1 MYNIGVVWR
10 NRNDF
15 EFKCYCRFCKYVEN
29 RFGYA
34 DDYFQ
39 YGILPSWHC
48 PKCGKNEDGLTEQQV
63 QENKALEAQMHKTH
77 QEIIENT
84 KHE

>member
-15 EFKCYCRFCKYVEN
+15 EFKCYCRFCKYAEN
-29 RFGYA
+29 HFGYA

-48 PKCGKNEDGLTEQQV
+48 PKCGKNEDGLSTRL
-63 QENKALEAQMHKTH
+63 KGGLRKLERTGPNASNRSMM
-77 QEIIENT
+77 
-84 KHE
+84 